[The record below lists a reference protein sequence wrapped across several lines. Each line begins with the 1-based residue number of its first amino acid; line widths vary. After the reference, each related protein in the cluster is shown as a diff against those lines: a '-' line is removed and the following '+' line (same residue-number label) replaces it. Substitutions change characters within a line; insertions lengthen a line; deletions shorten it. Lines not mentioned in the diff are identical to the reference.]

1 VSDCQAAIA
10 ALCRLRVARRGGQVI
25 APYKNR
31 NPGSDDEGEYVENLF
46 NALCCTLMSPATR
59 AVFVE
64 AEGVELMALILK
76 QKRAARAGALKTL
89 VRAPPGPSARSA
101 AACSAACAARASSPA
116 RGQRERPDCPRAPL
130 AALCASAGPP
140 CRRPRPR
147 VRRAQDFALTRNP
160 AACERFVD
168 HLGLKTLFSIFM
180 GKSKA
185 RPSKS
190 AG

>member
-1 VSDCQAAIA
+1 
-10 ALCRLRVARRGGQVI
+10 VARRGGQVI

-31 NPGSDDEGEYVENLF
+31 NPGSDDEAEYVENLF

-101 AACSAACAARASSPA
+101 AAPPDPQALHADSASALTARARRS
-116 RGQRERPDCPRAPL
+116 
-130 AALCASAGPP
+130 PP
-140 CRRPRPR
+140 CAPPPGR
-147 VRRAQDFALTRNP
+147 P
-160 AACERFVD
+160 AAAHGRACGARR
-168 HLGLKTLFSIFM
+168 TL
-180 GKSKA
+180 
-185 RPSKS
+185 R
-190 AG
+190 

>member
-1 VSDCQAAIA
+1 M
-10 ALCRLRVARRGGQVI
+10 ARRGGQVI

-31 NPGSDDEGEYVENLF
+31 NPGSDDEAEYVENLF

-89 VRAPPGPSARSA
+89 VRAPPGPPA
-101 AACSAACAARASSPA
+101 AARGLVPRGLRRLRLTPCSQTARAVL
-116 RGQRERPDCPRAPL
+116 PRAP
-130 AALCASAGPP
+130 AAPRGPAGPP
-140 CRRPRPR
+140 CCRPRPR

-185 RPSKS
+185 RP
-190 AG
+190 GHRVGYGMM